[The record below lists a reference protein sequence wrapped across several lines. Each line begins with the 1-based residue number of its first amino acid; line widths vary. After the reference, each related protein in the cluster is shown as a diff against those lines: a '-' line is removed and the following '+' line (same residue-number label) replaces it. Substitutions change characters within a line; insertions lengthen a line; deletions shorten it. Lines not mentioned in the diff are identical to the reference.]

1 LTGGEGWPI
10 IRYMRLPTPIRSTT
24 AAFLVAL
31 LGVLGTGLPSH
42 HHEGPDPSTGSE
54 HHLVAPD
61 HHSHGTQIVEQDE
74 RTPAGPLQLPVL
86 AGAVAR
92 VAPEATTAVDA
103 PEQDV
108 PRPMER
114 APPPGDA
121 RAPPSTV

>member
-1 LTGGEGWPI
+1 MPAGPI
-10 IRYMRLPTPIRSTT
+10 IHDMRFPTAVRSTT
-24 AAFLVAL
+24 AACLVAL

-42 HHEGPDPSTGSE
+42 HHEGPDPTPGSA

-61 HHSHGTQIVEQDE
+61 HHSHGTQLVEQDE
-74 RTPAGPLQLPVL
+74 RAPGGTLRLPAL
-86 AGAVAR
+86 AAAVAR
-92 VAPEATTAVDA
+92 VAPVATTPVAA

-121 RAPPSTV
+121 RAPPSSV